1 MTQTNAGNIKAVI
14 WDFGGVI
21 TSSPFEAFNR
31 YEESHDLPKD
41 FIRSI
46 NARDPDRNA
55 WAQFERNEISPA
67 EFDTLFASEAAALGH
82 SVPGRDILACLA
94 GNIRPEMVAVLNGL
108 KSRGY
113 KIACI
118 TNNVQTGSGAGMA
131 RTETAATEIA
141 AIMAL
146 FDHVIESSKVG
157 IRKPDPEIYRMAC
170 AAIAVDPAQ
179 AVFLDDLGINLKPA
193 RQLGMQ
199 TIKVLSAAQAIS
211 DLEAI
216 LGHTLP

>member
-1 MTQTNAGNIKAVI
+1 MTQSNSKTVTAVI

-31 YEESHDLPKD
+31 YEESHALPQD

-46 NARDPDRNA
+46 NARNPDHNA
-55 WAQFERNEISPA
+55 WAQFERNEITPA
-67 EFDTLFASEAAALGH
+67 EFDALFAAEAAAQGH
-82 SVPGRDILACLA
+82 DVPGRDILACLA
-94 GNIRPEMVAVLNGL
+94 GSIRPNMVAVLKGL
-108 KSRGY
+108 KTRGY

-118 TNNVQTGSGAGMA
+118 TNNVQSGSGAGMA
-131 RTETAATEIA
+131 RTETAATEIE

-170 AAIAVDPAQ
+170 AAIDVEPTH

-199 TIKVLSAAQAIS
+199 TIKVLGAEQAIA
-211 DLEAI
+211 DLEAV
-216 LGHTLP
+216 LGHPLP